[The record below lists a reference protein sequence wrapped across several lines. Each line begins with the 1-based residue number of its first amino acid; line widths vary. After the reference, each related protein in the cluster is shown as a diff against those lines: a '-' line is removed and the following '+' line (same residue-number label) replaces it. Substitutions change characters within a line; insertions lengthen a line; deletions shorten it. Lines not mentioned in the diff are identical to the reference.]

1 MNRITLAPILR
12 GAYIHTLGTPLILL
26 STPREHPQLPA
37 LKLPAPESPLPK
49 APAPYTPD
57 QRRSEQALAHHIK
70 SALET
75 LKTPAGALPAALC
88 IPGVGSFFA
97 GTDYSAAR
105 QAQTAAEA
113 AAQPAAEHSPAAKH
127 SAEDTAA
134 APEHIQPADI
144 AQNIYLAAPPEYSLK
159 TAGSPVQGRIALV
172 TGGAQ
177 GFGAEL
183 ARGLANNGAFVVIAD
198 INLQGAQKFAAELNT
213 PGPRRALA
221 LPVDVSS
228 EQSLAE
234 MSRSIVAEVGG
245 LDLLISN
252 AGVLRSGSVLELPSE
267 DFDFVTKINY
277 NAFFLIT
284 RNCSPIMIRQNAAAP
299 ALTADIIQ
307 INSKSGLEGSNRNGA
322 YAGGKFGG
330 IGLVQS
336 FAMELIE
343 YGIKVNAVCPGNFF
357 QGPLWSHPQNGL
369 FVQYLNNGK
378 VPGAQNI
385 EDVRKFYESK
395 VPMRRG
401 CEGPDVLK
409 AVLYCVDQQYE
420 TGQALPVTGGQVMMR

>member
-1 MNRITLAPILR
+1 MTRITLAPILR
-12 GAYIHTLGTPLILL
+12 GAYIHALGTPLILL
-26 STPREHPQLPA
+26 SDPEEHPELPA
-37 LKLPAPESPLPK
+37 LEVPLPK
-49 APAPYTPD
+49 PPPSAGGNSPSPANQPAPGAAADPEAPPLDETSSPYTP
-57 QRRSEQALAHHIK
+57 RRRERERTLARRIENALNA
-70 SALET
+70 
-75 LKTPAGALPAALC
+75 LKTPAGALPAALR
-88 IPGVGSFFA
+88 IPGAGSFFI
-97 GTDYSAAR
+97 GLDYPAAR
-105 QAQTAAEA
+105 RARTGE
-113 AAQPAAEHSPAAKH
+113 
-127 SAEDTAA
+127 
-134 APEHIQPADI
+134 
-144 AQNIYLAAPPEYSLK
+144 APPLPPLAPGAPK
-159 TAGSPVQGRIALV
+159 PLPGPPRHPVQGRIALV

-183 ARGLANNGAFVVIAD
+183 SRGLADRGAFVVVAD
-198 INLQGAQKFAAELNT
+198 INLEGARKFADELNSR
-213 PGPRRALA
+213 GPRRALA
-221 LPVDVSS
+221 FHVDVSN
-228 EQSLAE
+228 EQSVRE
-234 MSRSIVAEVGG
+234 MARSVVAEVGG

-252 AGVLRSGSVLELPSE
+252 AGVLRSGSVLELPPA
-267 DFDFVTKINY
+267 DFDFVTTINY
-277 NAFFLIT
+277 NAFFLVT
-284 RNCSPIMIRQNAAAP
+284 QNCSPIMIRQNAAAP
-299 ALTADIIQ
+299 SFTGDIIQ

-336 FAMELIE
+336 FAMELVE

-357 QGPLWSHPQNGL
+357 GGPLWSHPERGL

-378 VPGAQNI
+378 VPGAKSI

>member
-1 MNRITLAPILR
+1 MTRITLAPILR
-12 GAYIHTLGTPLILL
+12 GAYIHALGTPLILL
-26 STPREHPQLPA
+26 SDPEEHPELPA
-37 LKLPAPESPLPK
+37 LEVPPLDETSS
-49 APAPYTPD
+49 PYTP
-57 QRRSEQALAHHIK
+57 RRREQERTLARRIENALN
-70 SALET
+70 T
-75 LKTPAGALPAALC
+75 LKTPAGALPAALR
-88 IPGVGSFFA
+88 IPGAGSFFI
-97 GTDYSAAR
+97 GLDYPAAR
-105 QAQTAAEA
+105 RARTGE
-113 AAQPAAEHSPAAKH
+113 
-127 SAEDTAA
+127 
-134 APEHIQPADI
+134 
-144 AQNIYLAAPPEYSLK
+144 APPLPPLAPGAPK
-159 TAGSPVQGRIALV
+159 PLPGPPRHPVQGRIALV

-183 ARGLANNGAFVVIAD
+183 SRGLADRGAFVVVAD
-198 INLQGAQKFAAELNT
+198 INLEGARKFADELNSR
-213 PGPRRALA
+213 GPRRALA
-221 LPVDVSS
+221 LHVDVSN
-228 EQSLAE
+228 EQSVRE
-234 MSRSIVAEVGG
+234 MARSVVAEVGG

-252 AGVLRSGSVLELPSE
+252 AGVLRSGSVLELPPT
-267 DFDFVTKINY
+267 DFDFVTTINY
-277 NAFFLIT
+277 NAFFLVT
-284 RNCSPIMIRQNAAAP
+284 QSCSPIMIRQNAAAP
-299 ALTADIIQ
+299 SFTGDIIQ

-336 FAMELIE
+336 FAMELVE

-357 QGPLWSHPQNGL
+357 GGPLWSHPERGL

-378 VPGAQNI
+378 VPGAKNI

>member
-1 MNRITLAPILR
+1 MTRITLAPILR
-12 GAYIHTLGTPLILL
+12 GAYIHALGTPLILL
-26 STPREHPQLPA
+26 SDPEEHPELPA
-37 LKLPAPESPLPK
+37 LEVPLPK
-49 APAPYTPD
+49 DPPGGGENSPSPANQPAPGAAAETEAPSLDEISSPYTP
-57 QRRSEQALAHHIK
+57 RRRERERTLARRIENALN
-70 SALET
+70 T
-75 LKTPAGALPAALC
+75 LKTPAGALPAALR
-88 IPGVGSFFA
+88 IPGAGSFFI
-97 GTDYSAAR
+97 GLDYPAAR
-105 QAQTAAEA
+105 RARTGEA
-113 AAQPAAEHSPAAKH
+113 LPPLAPGAHINAPAPA
-127 SAEDTAA
+127 
-134 APEHIQPADI
+134 
-144 AQNIYLAAPPEYSLK
+144 NAPPGP
-159 TAGSPVQGRIALV
+159 ARHPVQGRIALV

-183 ARGLANNGAFVVIAD
+183 SRGLADHGAFVVIAD
-198 INLQGAQKFAAELNT
+198 INLEGARKFADELNSR
-213 PGPRRALA
+213 GPRRALA
-221 LPVDVSS
+221 LHVDVSN
-228 EQSLAE
+228 EQSVRE
-234 MSRSIVAEVGG
+234 MARSVVAEVGG

-252 AGVLRSGSVLELPSE
+252 AGVLRSGSVLELPPA
-267 DFDFVTKINY
+267 DFDFVTTINY
-277 NAFFLIT
+277 NAFFLVT
-284 RNCSPIMIRQNAAAP
+284 QNCSPIMIRQNAAAP
-299 ALTADIIQ
+299 SFTGDIIQ

-336 FAMELIE
+336 FAMELVE

-357 QGPLWSHPQNGL
+357 GGPLWSHPERGL

-378 VPGAQNI
+378 VPGAKSI